1 MYRLSVV
8 SFVVQCIVILLQRRA
23 QILKDPFIIELVR
36 EMAFLVDRIN
46 TQMQMAET
54 SLTVD
59 DARREAE
66 NAIRDI
72 EEKIQ
77 QLREYMQAKNYEE
90 KQ

>member
-1 MYRLSVV
+1 
-8 SFVVQCIVILLQRRA
+8 
-23 QILKDPFIIELVR
+23 
-36 EMAFLVDRIN
+36 
-46 TQMQMAET
+46 MQMAET
-54 SLTVD
+54 SQTVD

-90 KQ
+90 KP

>member
-1 MYRLSVV
+1 M
-8 SFVVQCIVILLQRRA
+8 A
-23 QILKDPFIIELVR
+23 QAANG
-36 EMAFLVDRIN
+36 AFLVDRIN

-54 SLTVD
+54 SQTVD

-90 KQ
+90 KP

>member
-1 MYRLSVV
+1 
-8 SFVVQCIVILLQRRA
+8 
-23 QILKDPFIIELVR
+23 VR

-90 KQ
+90 KP

>member
-1 MYRLSVV
+1 
-8 SFVVQCIVILLQRRA
+8 
-23 QILKDPFIIELVR
+23 
-36 EMAFLVDRIN
+36 MAHKRQTVHFLVDRIN

-54 SLTVD
+54 SQTVD

-90 KQ
+90 KP